1 MEQMTTGPTEYADR
15 AANAFNRRDV
25 EAMLALVH
33 EDFVYLDAMGIQK
46 GRESMRRREIALIDA
61 FADAHVI
68 LTPFVVT
75 EDRLALTAILTGTF
89 SAPLVLP
96 DRVIPAHGRAICV
109 HYAAHF
115 TFKDRLAIREEVFF
129 DTAVL
134 MPFAQQGEG

>member
-1 MEQMTTGPTEYADR
+1 MTTGPTEYPDR

-33 EDFVYLDAMGIQK
+33 EDFVYLDAMGMQK
-46 GRESMRRREIALIDA
+46 GRESIR
-61 FADAHVI
+61 
-68 LTPFVVT
+68 
-75 EDRLALTAILTGTF
+75 G
-89 SAPLVLP
+89 
-96 DRVIPAHGRAICV
+96 IPAHGRAIRV

-115 TFKDRLAIREEVFF
+115 TFKDRLAIREEAFF